1 MGNEKYVNYYIETL
15 TSVMNDAIINNVSLQ
30 ANSKVTEEV
39 VQEQAK
45 IIEELKQHIESM
57 NQLENNQIDSLNNT
71 INTLNAEIFNLRVE
85 INNSNKLKVEYDN
98 TKNQIQ
104 HLDTFRNELLKS
116 QKENENIRL
125 EYEYKIKGLEERI
138 EYLQLSPAKRKKID
152 ESQSNNKTTISTTLE
167 VEGVKD
173 GGSF

>member
-1 MGNEKYVNYYIETL
+1 MNNEKYINYYIETL
-15 TSVMNDAIINNVSLQ
+15 TNVMNDAIINNVSLQ

-45 IIEELKQHIESM
+45 IIEELKSHIEGI
-57 NQLENNQIDSLNNT
+57 NNAENLKVDSLNDT
-71 INTLNAEIFNLRVE
+71 INNLNAEITRLNHD
-85 INNSNKLKVEYDN
+85 INNSNVLKHEYEN

-116 QKENENIRL
+116 QKENDELR
-125 EYEYKIKGLEERI
+125 KQI
-138 EYLQLSPAKRKKID
+138 EYLQLPLAKRKKID
-152 ESQSNNKTTISTTLE
+152 ESQSTNKTIISTANTKE
-167 VEGVKD
+167 VEIVKD